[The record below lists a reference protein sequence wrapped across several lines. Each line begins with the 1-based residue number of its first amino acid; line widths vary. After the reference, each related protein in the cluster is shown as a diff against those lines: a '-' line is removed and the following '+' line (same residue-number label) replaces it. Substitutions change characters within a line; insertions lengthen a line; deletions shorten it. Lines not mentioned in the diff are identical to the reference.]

1 MIELK
6 SATLDK
12 FILPLEEDVELQPNP
27 KVDQVLNYKNLH
39 TIFKEEIQKDGFEI
53 NPFIIDCWPDFHEE

>member
-12 FILPLEEDVELQPNP
+12 FILPLEEDVELQSNP
-27 KVDQVLNYKNLH
+27 KVDQVLNYKDLH

-53 NPFIIDCWPDFHEE
+53 NPFIIDCWPDFHGE